1 MLMCQAPTLPAA
13 SPPAVDLWSATW
25 PTPHQEYD
33 PPPPPPPPPC
43 LQPGTQVVVHGLPYS
58 YTWQQLKDLGKTA
71 ASVLHADIV
80 SNPDGSSKGWGI
92 LAFATPSDAQ
102 AAIQVC

>member
-1 MLMCQAPTLPAA
+1 
-13 SPPAVDLWSATW
+13 
-25 PTPHQEYD
+25 
-33 PPPPPPPPPC
+33 
-43 LQPGTQVVVHGLPYS
+43 VVVHGLPYS

-102 AAIQVC
+102 AAIQVGGCAGDVVLKQGQEQRSLRV